1 MSWSKAEARKMGDA
15 ELFEVECGTDIHAKQ
30 AVKEQHDND
39 TENLWC
45 EILSRSD
52 GSYVVLVYDPADI
65 D

>member
-1 MSWSKAEARKMGDA
+1 MSRPRAEVRKMGDA
-15 ELFEVECGTDIHAKQ
+15 ELFEVECGTDIHARQ
-30 AVKEQHDND
+30 VVKEEHDND

-45 EILSRSD
+45 EILSRSN

>member
-1 MSWSKAEARKMGDA
+1 MSRSRAETRKMGDA
-15 ELFEVECGTDIHAKQ
+15 ELFEVECSTDIRAQQ

-45 EILSRSD
+45 EILSRSN

>member
-1 MSWSKAEARKMGDA
+1 MGDA
-15 ELFEVECGTDIHAKQ
+15 ELFEVECGTDIHARQ
-30 AVKEQHDND
+30 VVKEEHDND

-45 EILSRSD
+45 EILSRSN